1 MLGGIVEVN
10 DRSFFETGLLL
21 GRERGMVKERK
32 LDPIL
37 GD

>member
-21 GRERGMVKERK
+21 RREANGKRK
-32 LDPIL
+32 KTRS
-37 GD
+37 

>member
-21 GRERGMVKERK
+21 GREASSERK
-32 LDPIL
+32 KTRSWL
-37 GD
+37 G